1 MPTFTDIA
9 LMFSILG
16 IFACAMTAIYIIWVG
31 VLPHFGHICSKCKN
45 YYNNNGMHECH
56 TTINYCL
63 RDIPINIPCTDEE
76 IVEKFDNMTGYDK
89 VGNII
94 TFMVTDEPSTM
105 IYEYDKDNHVLTL
118 YSKRI
123 NEDMAVY
130 GYKQVIKELSECGF
144 VVNTSVEKNRN
155 WRCSYFKNK

>member
-16 IFACAMTAIYIIWVG
+16 IFACVMTAIYIIWVG

-45 YYNNNGMHECH
+45 YHNNNGMHECH
-56 TTINYCL
+56 TTISCCL

-89 VGNII
+89 DGNII

-118 YSKRI
+118 YRKRF
-123 NEDMAVY
+123 NVDMAVY
-130 GYKQVIKELSECGF
+130 GYKSVIKELQESGF